1 MKQWSVFETEIDKIP
16 DFNKKGE
23 ENMERI
29 QDAEIIEPV
38 LTFEPFAEEEKKE
51 EVVVKEEKVE
61 ISPVEKEM
69 QELQLTE
76 AEKKMVADF
85 SSKID
90 LKNTNLVLQ
99 YGSGAQK
106 KIADFSETALDS
118 VRTKDLGEVGELL
131 TSVVAE
137 LKCFDE
143 EEQKGFFGLFKKAGN
158 SIESMKAKYGKAE
171 ANVSTMVEVL
181 EGHQVQLMK
190 DTAMLDKMY
199 EINKNYFKELNMYI
213 IAGKKKIEQVE
224 TVDLPALIE
233 KAQKSGLQE
242 DAQEVSDTKAMLDRF
257 EKKIHDLELTKAI
270 SLQMAPQIR
279 LIQNNDTV
287 MAEKIQSTLVNT
299 IPLWKS
305 QMVLA
310 LGMSHSVEAAKAQQ
324 AVTDITNELLRKN
337 AAVLQQSTMETARAA
352 EKSIVDIGT
361 LTETNQMLI
370 QTLDEVVQIQ
380 AEGKEKRRQAEAELL
395 RIENE
400 LKNRLLQMRG

>member
-1 MKQWSVFETEIDKIP
+1 
-16 DFNKKGE
+16 
-23 ENMERI
+23 MERI
-29 QDAEIIEPV
+29 QDAEVMEPV
-38 LTFEPFAEEEKKE
+38 LTFEPFEE
-51 EVVVKEEKVE
+51 VKEELVVAEEKNE
-61 ISPVEKEM
+61 ISEVKKEM
-69 QELQLTE
+69 ENLQLTD

-99 YGSGAQK
+99 YGAGAQK
-106 KIADFSETALDS
+106 KIADFSESALNN

-131 TSVVAE
+131 GSVVAE

-143 EEQKGFFGLFKKAGN
+143 EEQKGFLGLFKKADN
-158 SIESMKAKYGKAE
+158 SIETMKAKYGKAE
-171 ANVSTMVEVL
+171 ANVNTMVEVL

-213 IAGKKKIEQVE
+213 LAGKDKMEQVKNIE
-224 TVDLPALIE
+224 LPALME
-233 KAQKSGLQE
+233 KAQASGLPE
-242 DAQEVSDTKAMLDRF
+242 DAQEVNDMRAMLDRF
-257 EKKIHDLELTKAI
+257 EKKIHDLELTKTI

-279 LIQNNDTV
+279 LIQSNDTI

-310 LGMSHSVEAAKAQQ
+310 LGMNRSVEAAKAQQ
-324 AVTDITNELLRKN
+324 AVTDVTNELLRKN
-337 AAVLQQSTMETARAA
+337 AAMLHQSTVETAKAS
-352 EKSIVDIGT
+352 EKSIVDINT
-361 LTETNQMLI
+361 LTETNQLLI
-370 QTLDEVVQIQ
+370 QTLDEVMQIQ
-380 AEGKEKRRQAEAELL
+380 AEGKEKRKQAEAELN
-395 RIENE
+395 RIEND

>member
-1 MKQWSVFETEIDKIP
+1 MDKIL
-16 DFNKKGE
+16 
-23 ENMERI
+23 
-29 QDAEIIEPV
+29 DAEIIEPV
-38 LTFEPFAEEEKKE
+38 LTFEPFAEETTAEVVAEEKTEISNVKKE
-51 EVVVKEEKVE
+51 MEA
-61 ISPVEKEM
+61 
-69 QELQLTE
+69 LQLTE

-90 LKNTNLVLQ
+90 LKNTNLVIQ

-106 KIADFSETALDS
+106 KIADFSESALDN
-118 VRTKDLGEVGELL
+118 VRNKDLGEVGELL
-131 TSVVAE
+131 SSVVAE

-143 EEQKGFFGLFKKAGN
+143 EEQKGFLGIFKKASNG
-158 SIESMKAKYGKAE
+158 IETMKAKYGKAE
-171 ANVSTMVEVL
+171 ANVNTMGEVL

-213 IAGKKKIEQVE
+213 LAGKDKIEQVKNIE
-224 TVDLPALIE
+224 LPALID

-242 DAQEVSDTKAMLDRF
+242 DAQEVNDMKAMVDRF

-279 LIQNNDTV
+279 LIQSNDTV

-310 LGMSHSVEAAKAQQ
+310 LGMNRSVEAAKAQQ
-324 AVTDITNELLRKN
+324 AVTDVTNELLKKN
-337 AAVLQQSTMETARAA
+337 AAMLHQSTVETAKAS
-352 EKSIVDIGT
+352 EKSIVDINT
-361 LTETNQMLI
+361 LTETNKLLI
-370 QTLDEVVQIQ
+370 QTLDEVMQIQ
-380 AEGKEKRRQAEAELL
+380 AEGKEKRKQAEIELN
-395 RIENE
+395 RIEND
-400 LKNRLLQMRG
+400 LKNRLLEMRG

>member
-1 MKQWSVFETEIDKIP
+1 
-16 DFNKKGE
+16 
-23 ENMERI
+23 MEKI
-29 QDAEIIEPV
+29 QDAEIMEPV
-38 LTFEPFAEEEKKE
+38 LTFEPFAEETKEDVIPEEKNEISAVKKE
-51 EVVVKEEKVE
+51 MEN
-61 ISPVEKEM
+61 
-69 QELQLTE
+69 LRLTD

-106 KIADFSETALDS
+106 KIADFSESALDN
-118 VRTKDLGEVGELL
+118 VRNKDLGEVGNLL
-131 TSVVAE
+131 SGVVAE

-143 EEQKGFFGLFKKAGN
+143 EEQKGFLGLFKKASN
-158 SIESMKAKYGKAE
+158 NIETMKAKYGKAE
-171 ANVSTMVEVL
+171 ANVNTMVEVL

-213 IAGKKKIEQVE
+213 LAGKDKIEKVKNVE
-224 TVDLPALIE
+224 LPALME
-233 KAQKSGLQE
+233 KAQNSGLPE
-242 DAQEVSDTKAMLDRF
+242 DAQEVNDMKAMVERF

-279 LIQNNDTV
+279 LIQSNDTV

-310 LGMSHSVEAAKAQQ
+310 LGMNRSVEAAKAQQ
-324 AVTDITNELLRKN
+324 AVTDVTNELLRKN
-337 AAVLQQSTMETARAA
+337 AAMLHQSTVETAKAS
-352 EKSIVDIGT
+352 EKSIVDINT
-361 LTETNQMLI
+361 LTETNKLLI
-370 QTLDEVVQIQ
+370 QTLDEVMQIQ
-380 AEGKEKRRQAEAELL
+380 AEGKEKRKQAESELN
-395 RIENE
+395 RIEND
-400 LKNRLLQMRG
+400 LKTRLLEMRG

>member
-1 MKQWSVFETEIDKIP
+1 
-16 DFNKKGE
+16 
-23 ENMERI
+23 MEKI
-29 QDAEIIEPV
+29 QDAEIMEPV
-38 LTFEPFAEEEKKE
+38 LTFEPFAEETKEDVIPEEKNEISAVKKE
-51 EVVVKEEKVE
+51 MEN
-61 ISPVEKEM
+61 
-69 QELQLTE
+69 LRLTD

-106 KIADFSETALDS
+106 KIADFSESALDN
-118 VRTKDLGEVGELL
+118 VRSKDLGEVGELL
-131 TSVVAE
+131 SSVVAE

-143 EEQKGFFGLFKKAGN
+143 EEQKGFLGLFKKANN
-158 SIESMKAKYGKAE
+158 SIETMKAKYGKAE
-171 ANVSTMVEVL
+171 ANVNTMVEVL

-213 IAGKKKIEQVE
+213 LAGKDKIEQVK
-224 TVDLPALIE
+224 TVELPALME
-233 KAQKSGLQE
+233 KAQNSGLAE
-242 DAQEVSDTKAMLDRF
+242 DAQEVNDMKAMVDRF

-279 LIQNNDTV
+279 LIQSNDTI

-310 LGMSHSVEAAKAQQ
+310 LGMNRSVEAAKAQQ
-324 AVTDITNELLRKN
+324 AVTDVTNELLRKN
-337 AAVLQQSTMETARAA
+337 AAVLHQSTVETAKAS

-361 LTETNQMLI
+361 LTETNQLLI
-370 QTLDEVVQIQ
+370 QTLDEVMQIQ
-380 AEGKEKRRQAEAELL
+380 AEGKEKRKQAEVELN
-395 RIENE
+395 RIEND

>member
-1 MKQWSVFETEIDKIP
+1 
-16 DFNKKGE
+16 
-23 ENMERI
+23 MERI
-29 QDAEIIEPV
+29 QDVEIMEPV

-51 EVVVKEEKVE
+51 EVVVKEEKTE
-61 ISPVEKEM
+61 ISLVEKEM
-69 QELQLTE
+69 QELQLTD

-106 KIADFSETALDS
+106 KIADFSESALDS

-131 TSVVAE
+131 TNVVAE

-143 EEQKGFFGLFKKAGN
+143 EEQKGFFGLFKRAGN

-171 ANVSTMVEVL
+171 ANVNTMVEVL

-213 IAGKKKIEQVE
+213 LAGKKKMEEVRTVE
-224 TVDLPALIE
+224 LPALME
-233 KAQKSGLQE
+233 KARQSGLAE
-242 DAQEVSDTKAMLDRF
+242 DAQEVNDMQAMVDRF
-257 EKKIHDLELTKAI
+257 EKKIHDLELTKTI

-279 LIQNNDTV
+279 LIQSNDTI

-310 LGMSHSVEAAKAQQ
+310 LGMNRSVEAAKAQQ
-324 AVTDITNELLRKN
+324 AVTDVTNELLRKN
-337 AAVLQQSTMETARAA
+337 AAVLHQSTIETAKAS
-352 EKSIVDIGT
+352 EKSIVDIAA
-361 LTETNQMLI
+361 LTETNQLLI

-380 AEGKEKRRQAEAELL
+380 AEGKEKRRQAEAELV
-395 RIENE
+395 RIEND
-400 LKNRLLQMRG
+400 LKNKLLQMRG

>member
-1 MKQWSVFETEIDKIP
+1 
-16 DFNKKGE
+16 
-23 ENMERI
+23 MEKM
-29 QDAEIIEPV
+29 QDAEIMEPV
-38 LTFEPFAEEEKKE
+38 LTFEPFEEETKKMEAIEEKKE
-51 EVVVKEEKVE
+51 ISAVK
-61 ISPVEKEM
+61 KEM
-69 QELQLTE
+69 ENLRLTD

-106 KIADFSETALDS
+106 KIADFSESALDN
-118 VRTKDLGEVGELL
+118 VRSKDLGEVGELL
-131 TSVVAE
+131 SSVVAE

-143 EEQKGFFGLFKKAGN
+143 EEQKGFFGLFKKANN
-158 SIESMKAKYGKAE
+158 SIETMKAKYGKAE
-171 ANVSTMVEVL
+171 ANVNTMVEVL

-213 IAGKKKIEQVE
+213 LAGKDKIEHVKNVE
-224 TVDLPALIE
+224 LPALME
-233 KAQKSGLQE
+233 KAQNSGLAE
-242 DAQEVSDTKAMLDRF
+242 DAQEVNDMKAMVDRF
-257 EKKIHDLELTKAI
+257 EKKIHDLELTKTI

-279 LIQNNDTV
+279 LIQSNDTI

-310 LGMSHSVEAAKAQQ
+310 LGMNRSVEAAKAQQ
-324 AVTDITNELLRKN
+324 AVTDVTNELLRKN
-337 AAVLQQSTMETARAA
+337 AAMLHQSTVETAKAS
-352 EKSIVDIGT
+352 EKSIVDINT
-361 LTETNQMLI
+361 LTETNQLLI
-370 QTLDEVVQIQ
+370 QTLDEVMQIQ
-380 AEGKEKRRQAEAELL
+380 AEGKEKRKQAEIELN
-395 RIENE
+395 RIEND

>member
-1 MKQWSVFETEIDKIP
+1 
-16 DFNKKGE
+16 
-23 ENMERI
+23 MERI

-38 LTFEPFAEEEKKE
+38 LTFEPFAEEEKQ
-51 EVVVKEEKVE
+51 EVVVPEEKAE
-61 ISPVEKEM
+61 ISPVEREM
-69 QELQLTE
+69 QEMQLTE

-106 KIADFSETALDS
+106 KIADFSESALDN
-118 VRTKDLGEVGELL
+118 VRSKDLGEVGELL
-131 TSVVAE
+131 AGVVAE

-143 EEQKGFFGLFKKAGN
+143 EEQKGFLGIFKKAGN
-158 SIESMKAKYGKAE
+158 SIETMKAKYGKAE
-171 ANVSTMVEVL
+171 TNVNTMVEVL

-213 IAGKKKIEQVE
+213 IAGKKKMEEVKN
-224 TVDLPALIE
+224 VDLPALMD
-233 KAQKSGLQE
+233 KAQASGLAE
-242 DAQEVSDTKAMLDRF
+242 DAQEVNDMKAMMERF

-279 LIQNNDTV
+279 LIQNNDTI

-310 LGMSHSVEAAKAQQ
+310 LGMNRSVEAAKAQQ
-324 AVTDITNELLRKN
+324 AVTDVTNELLRKN
-337 AAVLQQSTMETARAA
+337 AAILHQSTIDTARAS
-352 EKSIVDIGT
+352 EKSIVDINT
-361 LTETNQMLI
+361 LTETNQLLI
-370 QTLDEVVQIQ
+370 QTLDEVMQIQ
-380 AEGKEKRRQAEAELL
+380 AEGKEKRKQAEVELN
-395 RIENE
+395 RIEND

>member
-1 MKQWSVFETEIDKIP
+1 
-16 DFNKKGE
+16 
-23 ENMERI
+23 ME
-29 QDAEIIEPV
+29 A
-38 LTFEPFAEEEKKE
+38 
-51 EVVVKEEKVE
+51 
-61 ISPVEKEM
+61 
-69 QELQLTE
+69 LQLTE

-90 LKNTNLVLQ
+90 LKNTNLVIQ

-106 KIADFSETALDS
+106 KIADFSESALDN
-118 VRTKDLGEVGELL
+118 VRNKDLGEVGELL
-131 TSVVAE
+131 SSVVAE

-143 EEQKGFFGLFKKAGN
+143 EEQKGFWGIFKKASN
-158 SIESMKAKYGKAE
+158 SIETMKAKYGKAE
-171 ANVSTMVEVL
+171 ANVNTMVEVL

-213 IAGKKKIEQVE
+213 LAGKDKIEQVKNTE
-224 TVDLPALIE
+224 LPALIE

-242 DAQEVSDTKAMLDRF
+242 DAQEVNDMKAMVDRF

-279 LIQNNDTV
+279 LIQSNDTV

-310 LGMSHSVEAAKAQQ
+310 LGMNRSVEAAKAQQ
-324 AVTDITNELLRKN
+324 AVTDVTNELLRKN
-337 AAVLQQSTMETARAA
+337 AAMLHQSTVETAKAS
-352 EKSIVDIGT
+352 EKSIVDINT
-361 LTETNQMLI
+361 LTETNKLLI
-370 QTLDEVVQIQ
+370 QTLDEVMQIQ
-380 AEGKEKRRQAEAELL
+380 AEGKEKRKQAEIELN
-395 RIENE
+395 RIEND
-400 LKNRLLQMRG
+400 LKTRLLEMRG

>member
-1 MKQWSVFETEIDKIP
+1 MEKIL
-16 DFNKKGE
+16 
-23 ENMERI
+23 
-29 QDAEIIEPV
+29 DAEIVEPV
-38 LTFEPFAEEEKKE
+38 LTFEPFEEEAKTEIAVEEKAEISAVKKE
-51 EVVVKEEKVE
+51 MEN
-61 ISPVEKEM
+61 
-69 QELQLTE
+69 LQLTE

-106 KIADFSETALDS
+106 KIADFSEAALDN

-131 TSVVAE
+131 GSVVAE

-143 EEQKGFFGLFKKAGN
+143 EEQKGFFGLFKKANN
-158 SIESMKAKYGKAE
+158 SIETMKAKYGKAE
-171 ANVSTMVEVL
+171 ANVNSMVEVL

-213 IAGKKKIEQVE
+213 LAGKDKIEQVKNVE
-224 TVDLPALIE
+224 LPALME
-233 KAQKSGLQE
+233 KAQRSGLPE
-242 DAQEVSDTKAMLDRF
+242 DAQEVNDMRAMVDRF
-257 EKKIHDLELTKAI
+257 EKKIHDLELTKTI

-279 LIQNNDTV
+279 LIQSNDTI

-310 LGMSHSVEAAKAQQ
+310 LGMNRSVEAAKAQQ
-324 AVTDITNELLRKN
+324 AVTDVTNELLRKN
-337 AAVLQQSTMETARAA
+337 AAILHQSTIETAKASER
-352 EKSIVDIGT
+352 SIVDINT
-361 LTETNQMLI
+361 LTETNQLLI
-370 QTLDEVVQIQ
+370 QTLDEVMQIQ
-380 AEGKEKRRQAEAELL
+380 AEGKEKRKQAELELN
-395 RIENE
+395 RIEND
-400 LKNRLLQMRG
+400 LKNRLLQMHG

>member
-1 MKQWSVFETEIDKIP
+1 MDNIL
-16 DFNKKGE
+16 N
-23 ENMERI
+23 
-29 QDAEIIEPV
+29 AEIEEPV
-38 LTFEPFAEEEKKE
+38 LTFEPFEEEVKQELKVEEKAEISAVKKE
-51 EVVVKEEKVE
+51 MEN
-61 ISPVEKEM
+61 
-69 QELQLTE
+69 LQLTE

-106 KIADFSETALDS
+106 KIADFSDSALNN
-118 VRTKDLGEVGELL
+118 VRSKDLGEVGNLL
-131 TSVVAE
+131 SSVVAE

-143 EEQKGFFGLFKKAGN
+143 EEQKGFLGLFKKANN
-158 SIESMKAKYGKAE
+158 SIETMKAKYGKAE
-171 ANVSTMVEVL
+171 ANVNTMVEVL

-213 IAGKKKIEQVE
+213 LAGKDKIEQTKNVE
-224 TVDLPALIE
+224 IPALME
-233 KAQKSGLQE
+233 KAQRSGLPE
-242 DAQEVSDTKAMLDRF
+242 DAQEVNDMRAMVDRF
-257 EKKIHDLELTKAI
+257 EKKIHDLELTKTI

-279 LIQNNDTV
+279 LIQSNDTV

-310 LGMSHSVEAAKAQQ
+310 LGMNRSVEAAKAQQ
-324 AVTDITNELLRKN
+324 AVTDVTNELLRKN
-337 AAVLQQSTMETARAA
+337 AAILHQSTIETAKASER
-352 EKSIVDIGT
+352 SIVDINT
-361 LTETNQMLI
+361 LTETNQLLI
-370 QTLDEVVQIQ
+370 QTLDEVMQIQ
-380 AEGKEKRRQAEAELL
+380 AEGKEKRKQAEIELH
-395 RIENE
+395 RIEEE